1 MLMNYEPITRVI
13 VMDWVA
19 LDWTK
24 VEQELQDCR
33 ISYMY
38 HYCHIKV
45 EFTTAMITGSASYA

>member
-1 MLMNYEPITRVI
+1 MNYEPITRVI